1 MQYGYHPIRR
11 ASEVYMQR
19 MDENRLW
26 RGMASRQAVVEDA
39 TQLLEPASKPF
50 RHRICKG
57 SQFQNL
63 VSDHYMPRV
72 RFIRT
77 SGEVATYWTSAQ
89 RGAYQISWHVQ
100 NHGTI
105 HQREQQYPYRQVSHR
120 ADSRSGKV
128 LDEVV

>member
-63 VSDHYMPRV
+63 VSDYYMPRV

-105 HQREQQYPYRQVSHR
+105 HQREQQYP
-120 ADSRSGKV
+120 
-128 LDEVV
+128 